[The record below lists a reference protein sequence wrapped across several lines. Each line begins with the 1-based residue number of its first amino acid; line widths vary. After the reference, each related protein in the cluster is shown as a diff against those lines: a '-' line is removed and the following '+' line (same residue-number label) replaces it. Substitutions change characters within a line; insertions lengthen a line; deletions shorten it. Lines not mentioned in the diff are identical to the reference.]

1 MNRLECIEECE
12 ESMQTTREVHVGQK
26 LGFKPT
32 KQVYQ
37 PVSKNGA
44 NTSGKK
50 KQVGLTR
57 QEVSNSNPF
66 DVINLVKN
74 DDDLDSDGEVEEVFN
89 ETKETTVDDDYDTYD
104 DDDDDVYEGYDIPE
118 NLQAICDYWDIKK
131 FDVGNFELLLL
142 VLLYYCWFKI
152 DTATE
157 D

>member
-12 ESMQTTREVHVGQK
+12 ESMQTAREVHVGQK

-37 PVSKNGA
+37 PISKKNGA

-57 QEVSNSNPF
+57 QEEAIEKVNS
-66 DVINLVKN
+66 
-74 DDDLDSDGEVEEVFN
+74 DSDGEVEEVFN

-104 DDDDDVYEGYDIPE
+104 DDDDVYEGYDIPE
-118 NLQAICDYWDIKK
+118 NIQAICDY
-131 FDVGNFELLLL
+131 
-142 VLLYYCWFKI
+142 
-152 DTATE
+152 
-157 D
+157 